1 MSKKIPSEEYRQQ
14 KINDCK
20 SRVNETVD
28 SFKGALNSVLDE
40 SVIPVY
46 EKIDETYKNAVN
58 VGDFAKAE
66 ILIQKVIAVLI
77 EEMDKNL
84 KRLIS

>member
-1 MSKKIPSEEYRQQ
+1 MNKKVPSEEYRQT
-14 KINDCK
+14 KINECK
-20 SRVNETVD
+20 SKVTETVD

-40 SVIPVY
+40 AVSPIH
-46 EKIDETYKNAVN
+46 EKIDGTYKNAVS

-66 ILIQKVIAVLI
+66 ILIQKLIAELI
-77 EEMDKNL
+77 EELDKNL